1 MTLNV
6 SSTSPPK
13 LATSASQLNLTYS
26 LLIATAAALG
36 GLMFGFDVAIIT
48 GAGPF
53 IEREFQLDPLQLG
66 WAFSS
71 LLFGCVLGAAFSGIM
86 VDWLGR
92 KRSMLV
98 VALLFGITTVV
109 TGAAPNFA
117 TFVLARF
124 LGGLAVGAVS
134 LVAPMYVS
142 EVAPTS
148 LRGRMGALYQM
159 AIVSGILGSYLINY
173 VLSGSGPDAWRY
185 MFYTGAIP
193 ASLYVLLVLWVPESP
208 RFLIKQGKEAEALK
222 ILTRIGG
229 EHSQQ
234 SVDNIRHSLRDD
246 SGSWLDLFKP
256 HVRTPLTI
264 SFVLAI
270 LIHLS
275 GINTI
280 IDYAPRI
287 FKSAGFTLD
296 AALFSTFVVGIA
308 NFAFTLVSFWIIDR
322 LGRRPLYIIGSAGMT
337 VALIC
342 LVGAVLTSHFD
353 GLTVLILLVIYL
365 FFFASCI
372 GPVFWT
378 LLPEII
384 PNSVRGKAMIVPVL
398 TQWVANAVV
407 VLLFPAV
414 FHSIGQA
421 ATFGLL
427 AIACLTQAIFTFF
440 AMPETKNRSLEEITT
455 LWIERTSESKP
466 ISSAGDLQCR

>member
-1 MTLNV
+1 MFIDVGAGPSRDASKPDKVN
-6 SSTSPPK
+6 
-13 LATSASQLNLTYS
+13 LAFVI
-26 LLIATAAALG
+26 LIAVAAATG

-53 IEREFQLDPLQLG
+53 IEQKFHLGTLALG

-71 LLFGCVLGAAFSGIM
+71 LLFGCVLGAAFSGAV
-86 VDWLGR
+86 VDRIGR
-92 KRSMLV
+92 KPLMV
-98 VALLFGITTVV
+98 IVAALFGITTMV
-109 TGAAPNFA
+109 TGAAPNFEI
-117 TFVLARF
+117 FVLARF
-124 LGGLAVGAVS
+124 IGGLAVGAVS

-142 EVAPTS
+142 EVTPAK

-159 AIVSGILGSYLINY
+159 AIVTGILGSYFINY
-173 VLSGSGPDAWRY
+173 LLNRTGPDAWRY
-185 MFYTGAIP
+185 MFFTGAIP
-193 ASLYVLLVLWVPESP
+193 AAFYLLLVSCVPESP
-208 RFLIKQGKEAEALK
+208 RFLIQKGRDVEALVVLK
-222 ILTRIGG
+222 RIGG
-229 EHSQQ
+229 TEPQIALE
-234 SVDNIRHSLRDD
+234 SVRDSFSSD
-246 SGSWLDLFKP
+246 RGSWKDIFD
-256 HVRTPLTI
+256 HNVRPPVVI

-308 NFAFTLVSFWIIDR
+308 NFTFTLISFWIIDR
-322 LGRRPLYIIGSAGMT
+322 LGRRLLYVVGSLGMT
-337 VALIC
+337 ISLLC
-342 LVGAVLTSHFD
+342 LVGTVLTGHFT
-353 GLTVLILLVIYL
+353 GMPVLILLVAYL

-378 LLPEII
+378 LLPEIF
-384 PNSVRGKAMIVPVL
+384 PNGVRGKAMTVPVL

-421 ATFGLL
+421 ATFSLL
-427 AIACLTQAIFTFF
+427 AAACLAQAIFTFV
-440 AMPETKNRSLEEITT
+440 AVPETRNRSLED
-455 LWIERTSESKP
+455 
-466 ISSAGDLQCR
+466 ISAQWSQNQ